1 MSKSKIEWTE
11 KSWNPTTGC
20 TKISLGCDN
29 CYAEV
34 LANRLKLMG
43 VEKYENGFNVKLHKN
58 EIQKPTKWK
67 KSSILYTFCPH
78 EMDRKEAMKAL
89 NGALIQK

>member
-1 MSKSKIEWTE
+1 MNNSKIEWTE
-11 KSWNPTTGC
+11 KSWNPSTGC

-43 VEKYENGFNVKLHKN
+43 VEKYKNGFNIKLHRT
-58 EIQKPTKWK
+58 EIQKPTTWK
-67 KSSILYTFCPH
+67 KYFNYIC
-78 EMDRKEAMKAL
+78 
-89 NGALIQK
+89 